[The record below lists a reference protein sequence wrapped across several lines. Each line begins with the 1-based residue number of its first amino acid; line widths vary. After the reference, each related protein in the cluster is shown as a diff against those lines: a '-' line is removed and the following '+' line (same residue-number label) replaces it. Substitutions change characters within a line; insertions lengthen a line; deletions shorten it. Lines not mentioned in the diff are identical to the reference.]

1 MRPVLH
7 TRSPTSLPRRRPAL
21 AGLVLASMFAMQGV
35 AEEAVQPESEPE
47 AQALVA
53 APEAAMEEV
62 VVLGRYRAAATDV
75 VSERIESEVAMDLLD
90 AEGISR
96 LGDSNVATALRRVPG
111 VTVRDDKFVYVRGLG
126 ERYSSA
132 QLNGAVV
139 PSPDLTRDVLPLDI
153 FPASI
158 IDALAISK
166 GYSPDLPAG
175 FGGGNVDIRTKQ
187 IPESG
192 VFSIALK
199 SGFNTESDKGFTYNG
214 GSDDKWGE
222 DDGTRALSPVLR
234 DALTTY
240 QGNISSN
247 NILRVLR
254 RTSNTATPAQAEG
267 INRELA
273 TELNRDLDFK
283 ETDLDPDLEGEISG
297 GYRWFFGDNLEVG
310 FLAHGSYET
319 EQRQTNRINRRV
331 VEPTLNFS
339 ETERTV
345 DAVNI
350 TGSMN
355 LGIRYTEDHQIGTL
369 SMALRNTEDEVSNI
383 ITCQNSQFNDCNAE
397 QGAAQGRLFDI
408 RYEARDLRLNQISGR
423 HKLGDATIDLL
434 PEFLGFLEKIRDTEF
449 TWYYSDAIAESD
461 IPGEVRFGLVEQL
474 SGPRGQTTSSQ
485 IRQTPSAGDYR
496 FSELK
501 DDVVSHGW
509 ELSVPFYLGD
519 FDLTLLGGSEYVRK
533 GRFYEQY
540 SFGIGGSGAGFQG
553 IAAGTPAEVFS
564 DTNLLNPANN
574 VLIIAGTGGFGTES
588 YLAGQIIDAAY
599 FQADLL
605 WNETWR
611 VSAGARHENFQQLG
625 VPINLLEFTGPRI
638 PLTSEEIEDAAQNVD
653 DWYPSVAVTWMR
665 PGFWSDEF
673 QLRFGYSQTVAR
685 PDIREVSRSTYIDP
699 LTEARVRGNPFLQSS
714 DLKNYDVRAEW
725 FWDSGDNASIS
736 LFYKDIT
743 SPIETVQGGATEENI
758 LFNFVNADSAEIYGV
773 ELEALKSL
781 DFASQW
787 LGSWFQGF
795 YVSGNV
801 TLSDTDIKILP
812 GPGVGNITNVSRRLT
827 QHSKWVAN
835 LQLGYDSPDGK
846 HGATLAYN
854 SFGERILF
862 AGIDGLDDAFEQPFH
877 SLDLTY
883 SWFATEKLTLKL
895 RVKNLLDQ
903 KLEVEQEGVLIIEQE
918 PGLTMLI
925 DARWSL

>member
-1 MRPVLH
+1 MRCI
-7 TRSPTSLPRRRPAL
+7 SPGRGPTKAWPAF
-21 AGLVLASMFAMQGV
+21 AGLVLASLFVMQV
-35 AEEAVQPESEPE
+35 RAEAAAAPEPE
-47 AQALVA
+47 AQVQA
-53 APEAAMEEV
+53 ASPNAEIEEV
-62 VVLGRYRAAATDV
+62 VVIGRYRAAATDV
-75 VSERIESEVAMDLLD
+75 VAERIESEVAMDLLD

-96 LGDSNVATALRRVPG
+96 LGDSSVATALRRVPG

-192 VFSIALK
+192 VFTVALK
-199 SGFNTESDKGFTYNG
+199 SGLNTVSDKGFTYKG

-222 DDGTRALSPVLR
+222 DDGTRALSPVLFQS
-234 DALTTY
+234 LETY
-240 QGNISSN
+240 QGNISPA
-247 NILRVLR
+247 NILTVLR
-254 RTSNTATPAQAEG
+254 RSSNTPTAAQSET
-267 INRELA
+267 INRQLA
-273 TELNRDLDFK
+273 TELNRNLDFK

-310 FLAHGSYET
+310 FLAHGSYEK
-319 EQRQTNRINRRV
+319 EQRQSDRINRRV

-339 ETERTV
+339 ETNKTV
-345 DAVNI
+345 DAVNL
-350 TGSMN
+350 TGSLN
-355 LGIRYTEDHQIGTL
+355 LGVRYTEDHQIGTL
-369 SMALRNTEDEVSNI
+369 SMALRNTEDEVSDI
-383 ITCQNSQFNDCNAE
+383 VTCQDGQFNNCNAA

-408 RYEARDLRLNQISGR
+408 RYEARDLRLNQINGR
-423 HKLGDATIDLL
+423 HKLGDATLGLL
-434 PEFLGFLEKIRDTEF
+434 PDFLGFLEKIRDTQF

-461 IPGEVRFGLVEQL
+461 IPGEVRFSLVEQL
-474 SGPRGQTTSSQ
+474 ASPRGQVTTSQ
-485 IRQTPSAGDYR
+485 IRPTASSADYR
-496 FSELK
+496 FSELE

-509 ELSVPFYLGD
+509 ELTVPLYLGD
-519 FDLTLLGGSEYVRK
+519 FDVTVLGGYDYVRK
-533 GRFYEQY
+533 GRFYTQY
-540 SFGIGGSGAGFQG
+540 SFGLGGSGTAFQT
-553 IAAGTPAEVFS
+553 IAVGTPSEVFS
-564 DTNLLNPANN
+564 DTNVLNTANN
-574 VLIIAGTGGFGTES
+574 LRITAGTGGFGTES
-588 YLAGQIIDAAY
+588 YLAGQIVDAVY
-599 FQADLL
+599 VQADVL

-611 VSAGARHENFQQLG
+611 VTAGARREDFQQLG
-625 VPINLLEFTGPRI
+625 VPVNLLEFTGSRI
-638 PLTSEEIEDAAQNVD
+638 PLTTAEIEAAAQVTD
-653 DWYPSVAVTWMR
+653 GWYPSATLTWIR
-665 PGFWSDEF
+665 PEFWSDEF
-673 QLRFGYSQTVAR
+673 QLRLGYSQTVAR

-714 DLKNYDVRAEW
+714 ELKNYDIRAEW
-725 FWDSGDNASIS
+725 FWDAGDNASIS

-743 SPIETVQGGATEENI
+743 QPIETIQGGATEENI
-758 LFNFVNADSAEIYGV
+758 LFNFVNADSAEIYGI
-773 ELEALKSL
+773 ELEGLKSL

-787 LGSWFQGF
+787 LGNWFQGF
-795 YVSGNV
+795 YVAGNLTV
-801 TLSDTDIKILP
+801 SDTDIKILP

-835 LQLGYDSPDGK
+835 MQLGYDSPDGK

-862 AGIDGLDDAFEQPFH
+862 AGIDGLDDAFEQPFN

-883 SWFATEKLTLKL
+883 SWFPTEQITLKF
-895 RVKNLLDQ
+895 RVRNLLDE
-903 KLEVEQEGVLIIEQE
+903 KLEVVQQGVKIIEQE

-925 DARWSL
+925 DARWSI

>member
-1 MRPVLH
+1 MRCLFH
-7 TRSPTSLPRRRPAL
+7 GRSPTKSRPAL
-21 AGLVLASMFAMQGV
+21 AGLVFAGLFAMPGF
-35 AEEAVQPESEPE
+35 AEEATAPESEAQVE
-47 AQALVA
+47 AS
-53 APEAAMEEV
+53 APTQEIEEV
-62 VVLGRYRAAATDV
+62 VVIGRYRAAATDV

-90 AEGISR
+90 AEGIAR
-96 LGDSNVATALRRVPG
+96 LGDSSVATALRRVPG

-132 QLNGAVV
+132 LLNGAVV

-153 FPASI
+153 FPAGI

-192 VFSIALK
+192 VFTVALK
-199 SGFNTESDKGFTYNG
+199 SGLNTESDKGLTYKG

-222 DDGTRALSPVLR
+222 DDGTRGLSPVLLQSL
-234 DALTTY
+234 ANF
-240 QGNISSN
+240 QGNLSPA
-247 NILRVLR
+247 NILTVLR
-254 RTSNTATPAQAEG
+254 RSSNTATAAQAETV
-267 INRELA
+267 NRQLA

-283 ETDLDPDLEGEISG
+283 KTDLDPDLEGEISG

-310 FLAHGSYET
+310 FLAHGSYEN
-319 EQRQTNRINRRV
+319 EQRQSTRINRRV
-331 VEPTLNFS
+331 VEPTLNYS
-339 ETERTV
+339 ETDKTV

-350 TGSMN
+350 TGSLN
-355 LGIRYTEDHQIGTL
+355 LGVRYTEDHQIGTL
-369 SMALRNTEDEVSNI
+369 SMALRNTEDEASDIVS
-383 ITCQNSQFNDCNAE
+383 CQDGQFNDCNAAV
-397 QGAAQGRLFDI
+397 GAAQGRLFDI
-408 RYEARDLRLNQISGR
+408 RYEARELRLNQINGR
-423 HKLGDATIDLL
+423 HKLGDATLELL
-434 PEFLGFLEKIRDTEF
+434 PDFLSFLEHIRDTQF

-474 SGPRGQTTSSQ
+474 AGPGERVTTSQ
-485 IRQTPSAGDYR
+485 IRPTTSAADYR

-509 ELSVPFYLGD
+509 ELSVPLYLGD
-519 FDLTLLGGSEYVRK
+519 LDLTLLGGYDYVRK
-533 GRFYEQY
+533 GRFYTQY
-540 SFGIGGSGAGFQG
+540 SFGLGGSGTAFQS
-553 IAAGTPAEVFS
+553 IAEGTPSQVFS
-564 DTNLLNPANN
+564 DVNVLNTANN
-574 VLIIAGTGGFGTES
+574 LRIVAGTGGFGTES
-588 YLAGQIIDAAY
+588 YLAGQIVDAVY
-599 FQADLL
+599 FQADAL

-611 VSAGARHENFQQLG
+611 VSAGARKENFQQLG
-625 VPINLLEFTGPRI
+625 VPVNLLEFTGSRI
-638 PLTSEEIEDAAQNVD
+638 PLTAAEIEAAAQTTD
-653 DWYPSVAVTWMR
+653 DWYPSVALTWIR
-665 PGFWSDEF
+665 PEFWSDEF
-673 QLRFGYSQTVAR
+673 QLRLGYSQTVAR

-699 LTEARVRGNPFLQSS
+699 LTEARVRGNPFLKSS
-714 DLKNYDVRAEW
+714 ELKNYDVRAEW
-725 FWDSGDNASIS
+725 FWDSGDNASVS

-743 SPIETVQGGATEENI
+743 QPIETVQGGATEENI

-773 ELEALKSL
+773 ELEGLKSL
-781 DFASQW
+781 DFASAW

-795 YVSGNV
+795 YFAGNL

-835 LQLGYDSPDGK
+835 MQLGYDSPDGK

-862 AGIDGLDDAFEQPFH
+862 AGIDGLDDAFEQPFN

-883 SWFATEKLTLKL
+883 SWFPTDQITLKF
-895 RVKNLLDQ
+895 RVRNLLDE
-903 KLEVEQEGVLIIEQE
+903 KLEVVQQGVKIIEQE

-925 DARWSL
+925 DARWSI

>member
-1 MRPVLH
+1 MRRVLH
-7 TRSPTSLPRRRPAL
+7 SRSPTGSGPAF
-21 AGLVLASMFAMQGV
+21 AGLVFVGMFAMQSV
-35 AEEAVQPESEPE
+35 AEEASAVEPE
-47 AQALVA
+47 VQVQASSPT
-53 APEAAMEEV
+53 PEIEEV
-62 VVLGRYRAAATDV
+62 VVIGRYRAAATDV

-96 LGDSNVATALRRVPG
+96 LGDSSVATALRRVPG

-132 QLNGAVV
+132 LLNGAVV

-192 VFSIALK
+192 VFTIALK
-199 SGFNTESDKGFTYNG
+199 SGLNTESDKGLTYRG

-222 DDGTRALSPVLR
+222 DDGTRALSPVLLQSL
-234 DALTTY
+234 ATY
-240 QGNISSN
+240 QGNISPA
-247 NILRVLR
+247 NILTVLR
-254 RTSNTATPAQAEG
+254 RSSNTATAAQAETV
-267 INRELA
+267 NRQLA

-297 GYRWFFGDNLEVG
+297 GYRWFIGDNLELG
-310 FLAHGSYET
+310 FLAHGSYEK
-319 EQRQTNRINRRV
+319 EQRQSARINRRV
-331 VEPTLNFS
+331 VEPTLNYS
-339 ETERTV
+339 ETDKTV
-345 DAVNI
+345 DAVNL

-355 LGIRYTEDHQIGTL
+355 LGVRYTEDHQIGTL
-369 SMALRNTEDEVSNI
+369 SMALRNTEDEASDIV
-383 ITCQNSQFNDCNAE
+383 TCQDGQFNDCNAAV
-397 QGAAQGRLFDI
+397 GAAQGRLFDI
-408 RYEARDLRLNQISGR
+408 RYEARELRLNQINGR
-423 HKLGDATIDLL
+423 HKLGDATLAML
-434 PEFLGFLEKIRDTEF
+434 PDFLSFLEKVRDTQF
-449 TWYYSDAIAESD
+449 TWYYSDAVAESD
-461 IPGEVRFGLVEQL
+461 IPGEVRFSLVEQL
-474 SGPRGQTTSSQ
+474 AGPQGRVTTSQ
-485 IRQTPSAGDYR
+485 IRSTTSAGDYR

-501 DDVVSHGW
+501 DDVVSQGW
-509 ELSVPFYLGD
+509 ELSVPLYLGD
-519 FDLTLLGGSEYVRK
+519 LDLTLVGGYDYVRK
-533 GRFYEQY
+533 GRFYKQY
-540 SFGIGGSGAGFQG
+540 SFGLGGSGTAFQS
-553 IAAGTPAEVFS
+553 IAAGTPAQVFS
-564 DTNLLNPANN
+564 DANVLNTANN
-574 VLIIAGTGGFGTES
+574 LRIVAGTGGFGTES
-588 YLAGQIIDAAY
+588 YLAGQIINAMY
-599 FQADLL
+599 FQADAL

-611 VSAGARHENFQQLG
+611 VSAGARREDFQQLG
-625 VPINLLEFTGPRI
+625 VPINLLQFTGSRI
-638 PLTSEEIEDAAQNVD
+638 PLTPGEIEAAAQATD
-653 DWYPSVAVTWMR
+653 DWYPSVAVTWIR
-665 PGFWSDEF
+665 PEFWSDEF

-699 LTEARVRGNPFLQSS
+699 LTEARVRGNPFLKSS

-743 SPIETVQGGATEENI
+743 QPIETVQGGATEENI
-758 LFNFVNADSAEIYGV
+758 LFNFVNADSAEIHGV
-773 ELEALKSL
+773 ELEGLKSL
-781 DFASQW
+781 DFAAKW
-787 LGSWFQGF
+787 LGNWFQGF
-795 YVSGNV
+795 YVAGNL

-812 GPGVGNITNVSRRLT
+812 GPGVGNITNTSRRLT

-835 LQLGYDSPDGK
+835 MQLGYDSPDGK

-883 SWFATEKLTLKL
+883 SWFPTEQLTLKL
-895 RVKNLLDQ
+895 RVRNLLDE
-903 KLEVEQEGVLIIEQE
+903 KFEVEQEGVTIIEQE

-925 DARWSL
+925 DARWSI